1 MTKDN
6 TLDLLKRLSK
16 MLEADVYEVISGK
29 LSLSGLDKD
38 GSQRLILDM
47 KIIDKG
53 ISMTEISLRYGN

>member
-16 MLEADVYEVISGK
+16 MLEADVYEVISGE
-29 LSLSGLDKD
+29 LSLSNSDKD
-38 GSQRLILDM
+38 GFQHLILDM

-53 ISMTEISLRYGN
+53 ISMTEISLIYGN